1 MNYITLILFLE
12 YAIDFRYNYNRVL
25 EPPTQGC
32 KNAKTGFGIE
42 LFNNVFGIVNCLW
55 WQQFCTR

>member
-1 MNYITLILFLE
+1 MKSIELKAPYLIFTGNE
-12 YAIDFRYNYNRVL
+12 TNDGY
-25 EPPTQGC
+25 
-32 KNAKTGFGIE
+32 AKTGFGIE